1 MAGPGHA
8 GDMPNSHTP
17 PNGSLEVG
25 LVDTAIMIDRAKPNS
40 VFQPDGTAVVIQNGK
55 DDYVTD
61 PAGNAGSRISCSVIN
76 QDPTTVGRT
85 RAQ

>member
-1 MAGPGHA
+1 
-8 GDMPNSHTP
+8 
-17 PNGSLEVG
+17 
-25 LVDTAIMIDRAKPNS
+25 MIDRAKPNS
-40 VFQPDGTAVVIQNGK
+40 VFQPDGTAVVIHNGK

-61 PAGNAGSRISCSVIN
+61 PAGNAGSRIACSVIN

>member
-1 MAGPGHA
+1 
-8 GDMPNSHTP
+8 MPNSHTP